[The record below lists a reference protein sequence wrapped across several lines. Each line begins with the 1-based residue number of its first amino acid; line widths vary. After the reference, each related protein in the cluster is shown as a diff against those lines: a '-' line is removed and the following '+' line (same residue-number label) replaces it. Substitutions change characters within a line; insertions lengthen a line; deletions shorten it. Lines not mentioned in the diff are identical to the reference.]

1 MNVSK
6 DYAHQ
11 KLIGRNFS
19 EINLTGVDLS
29 YADLQGSNFA
39 IARLQDA
46 NFTYANL
53 KDVNL
58 GETKP
63 FKLAVISP
71 DGRFIASVESD
82 NKLRLWDV
90 TTGYELFFSSEVSK
104 NIETVVFSPDSKLLA
119 SNGINSSFYLWD
131 VEKRNLLKT
140 FEGHKASVK
149 SLAFSPNGEILA
161 SGGGYNDEI
170 VYLWEVKS
178 GKQLKILTGH
188 SKTVNNLAFSPDGK
202 LLASSDS
209 SYQQASICFWD
220 VASGNLIQKLNQFS
234 NSINSLAFDSN
245 NQSLFVLTNNN
256 LIKIDLI
263 GNILPSIPGH
273 TGYIK
278 SVAFNPDGQLII
290 SGSDD
295 KTIRLWNVATGQ
307 EIKVFEGHIK
317 PNCFKLLSQENKMAI
332 ASSDGQIEIWDLTEN
347 RKIKT
352 DALHKESIKSLDYSS
367 STQSLISASSDK
379 SLGSLNLKTENRS
392 FIRQELHCLRANI
405 FRVQGL
411 RDSQKKL
418 LLSKGA
424 IEIDP
429 AELPKT
435 QNIQDIRSWLRTRRI
450 QTLSS
455 QIIKEQKKRNLPTIL
470 IIAPGT
476 FLPLTESLRKEEIS
490 KYRELRWFRRFLS
503 YGDFSYD
510 KKNPNLRAIQE
521 EFEHFY
527 MMGMEDSS
535 FWREFQD
542 SSSEYLYEKQFRKES
557 KQDFNV
563 ISSLRENYTALIE
576 LINKRFFDIV
586 IDLDI
591 FSQLNK
597 NMFSSTVFEENF
609 LNSEDFRESRYNISR
624 GLRYVEKGQTIF
636 FKLFS
641 PEQSR
646 KSSKNSK
653 SSNIRYLLEEFFD
666 GLRFDLESTNLILT
680 GFSLTHF
687 LPFDRWVRRNRG
699 ENFYWVIDESIRED
713 GDMSEGTSVTY
724 LDYPVGNFSDFFQDL
739 YTEITISERT
749 ESSEF
754 ASLNINQLSYLSN
767 NSDEEKRFKVAQEVI
782 SRIQS
787 SKKHNYDE
795 QFKLIQIIQ
804 SLQKD
809 SALSVRQNLLQNIL
823 DNFDRLPVSITNL
836 IKDFAKDDND
846 IIRANVAIWI
856 ITTYDQFGK
865 TYESFIID
873 LVEDKSDFVRQRIL
887 DTIKTNLE
895 RLPLEIRQLTSR
907 LIGSQVSVQII
918 SGSGMLIDEESDLVL
933 QVTNETNTVLD
944 IADIEIQ
951 LSAEYTIISKNKV
964 SLAGL
969 QPGKSGIANF
979 TLKMNDPKQITV
991 NYKFNNELKSPPLFI
1006 NAVRGNPYIYGSIIK
1021 EEIAFFG
1028 RKQELEEIIQDI
1040 MRPTRINTFLIG
1052 ERRLGKSSLLFQVK
1066 QRLEKPFIPV
1076 YIVIY
1081 ESSKTQEVLKVILD
1095 KIISSLVEK
1104 NILDNEWKNH
1114 QFSQSER
1121 FVDSLKKI
1129 IKQAKNR
1136 LPDIKIVWLLDE
1148 ADYLLSIKSENTDLL
1163 SNLNSLLERFKEQHS
1178 IIEEVR
1184 KLVNSGGNEIDETVQ
1199 NILRSALQELGD
1211 NIVAVVAGT
1220 SILSSYGAK
1229 YNSPF
1234 LNIFHR
1240 ITLKMLTLEETRKLV
1255 TQPAS
1260 CLGYSYSEDAI
1271 NSIINL
1277 SGGQPYCC
1285 QALCYEAFEYAI
1297 KEQRRS
1303 IEISDIELAQ
1313 KKVVND
1319 LFDSYFL
1326 GFWDRS
1332 DTMQREF
1339 LKRLAQG
1346 KSIESIKIENSQIKE
1361 LISWN
1366 LIRQEQNSYVFCS
1379 ELNKLWVLMA

>member
-1 MNVSK
+1 LWNVATGK
-6 DYAHQ
+6 
-11 KLIGRNFS
+11 
-19 EINLTGVDLS
+19 EI
-29 YADLQGSNFA
+29 
-39 IARLQDA
+39 
-46 NFTYANL
+46 
-53 KDVNL
+53 K
-58 GETKP
+58 
-63 FKLAVISP
+63 
-71 DGRFIASVESD
+71 
-82 NKLRLWDV
+82 
-90 TTGYELFFSSEVSK
+90 
-104 NIETVVFSPDSKLLA
+104 VF
-119 SNGINSSFYLWD
+119 
-131 VEKRNLLKT
+131 E
-140 FEGHKASVK
+140 
-149 SLAFSPNGEILA
+149 
-161 SGGGYNDEI
+161 
-170 VYLWEVKS
+170 
-178 GKQLKILTGH
+178 
-188 SKTVNNLAFSPDGK
+188 
-202 LLASSDS
+202 
-209 SYQQASICFWD
+209 
-220 VASGNLIQKLNQFS
+220 
-234 NSINSLAFDSN
+234 
-245 NQSLFVLTNNN
+245 
-256 LIKIDLI
+256 
-263 GNILPSIPGH
+263 GH
-273 TGYIK
+273 TGYVQ
-278 SVAFNPDGQLII
+278 SVAFSADGQSII

-295 KTIRLWNVATGQ
+295 KTIRLWNVATGK
-307 EIKVFEGHIK
+307 EIKVFEGHTGYVQSVAFSADGQSIISGSNDNTIRLWNVAIGKEIKIFEGHLK
-317 PNCFKLLSQENKMAI
+317 PNCFRLLSQENKMAI
-332 ASSDGQIEIWDLTEN
+332 ASSNGQIEIWDLTEN

-367 STQSLISASSDK
+367 STQNLISASSDK
-379 SLGSLNLKTENRS
+379 SIGSLNLKTENRS

-405 FRVQGL
+405 FRVEGL
-411 RDSQKKL
+411 QDSQRKL
-418 LLSKGA
+418 LLNKGA

-510 KKNPNLRAIQE
+510 KKNPNLRAIQK

-724 LDYPVGNFSDFFQDL
+724 LDYPLGNFSDFFQDL
-739 YTEITISERT
+739 YREVTISERT

-754 ASLNINQLSYLSN
+754 ASLNISQLSYLSN
-767 NSDEEKRFKVAQEVI
+767 NSNEEKRFKIAQEVI

-787 SKKHNYDE
+787 SKKNNYDE
-795 QFKLIQIIQ
+795 QFKLTQIIQ

-823 DNFDRLPVSITNL
+823 DNFDRLPVNITNL
-836 IKDFAKDDND
+836 IKDFAKDNND

-873 LVEDKSDFVRQRIL
+873 LVKDKSDFVRQRIL
-887 DTIKTNLE
+887 DAIKTNLE
-895 RLPLEIRQLTSR
+895 QLPQKIRELTSQ

-918 SGSGMLIDEESDLVL
+918 SGSGMLIDKESDLVL

-944 IADIEIQ
+944 IADDIEIQ
-951 LSAEYTIISKNKV
+951 PSAEYTIISKNKV

-969 QPGKSGIANF
+969 QPGQSRIANF
-979 TLKMNDPKQITV
+979 TLKMNVPKQITV

-1028 RKQELEEIIQDI
+1028 RRQELEEIIQDI

-1066 QRLEKPFIPV
+1066 QRLENPFIPV

-1104 NILDNEWKNH
+1104 NILDNEWKNY

-1129 IKQAKNR
+1129 IKQAQNR

-1148 ADYLLSIKSENTDLL
+1148 ADYLLSIKSENTELL
-1163 SNLNSLLERFKEQHS
+1163 SNLNSLLEKFNEQHS
-1178 IIEEVR
+1178 IIEEIR
-1184 KLVNSGGNEIDETVQ
+1184 KLVNSGGKEIDETVQ

-1255 TQPAS
+1255 TEPAS
-1260 CLGYSYSEDAI
+1260 FLGYSYSDDAI
-1271 NSIINL
+1271 NCIINL

-1297 KEQRRS
+1297 KEERRS
-1303 IEISDIELAQ
+1303 IEINHIKLAQ
-1313 KKVVND
+1313 EKVVND
-1319 LFDSYFL
+1319 LFNSYFS
-1326 GFWDRS
+1326 GFWDRA
-1332 DTMQREF
+1332 DTMQRQF
-1339 LKRLAQG
+1339 LKKIAQK
-1346 KSIESIKIENSQIKE
+1346 KSIELMKIETSQIKE

-1366 LIRQEQNSYVFCS
+1366 LIREEQNYYVFCS
-1379 ELNKLWVLMA
+1379 ELNKLWVLKA